1 MDLSPTSP
9 MSPGQNSSINPRQHS
24 RQERAASD
32 VEHLKDTVR
41 YLRTILDLERDHQ
54 DLVRDQKRYADERRM
69 EMAGY
74 MDMPRKALSTQLKE
88 GYPILLQKLRNM
100 FNLAAVGDPAQET
113 AVTNLTRD
121 IEEQKAV
128 SVALRQDIDSLKE
141 QSTRLQEMVT
151 ESRARVEKLAEDNS
165 VVQNAMGALIR
176 KLNDL
181 EEKVERNNE

>member
-1 MDLSPTSP
+1 MDLSPASP
-9 MSPGQNSSINPRQHS
+9 MSPGQNSSINTRRHS
-24 RQERAASD
+24 RPEPAAGD

-54 DLVRDQKRYADERRM
+54 ELIRNQKKYAEERRV

-74 MDMPRKALSTQLKE
+74 MEMPRKALSTQLKE

-100 FNLAAVGDPAQET
+100 FNLAAVSDPAQET
-113 AVTNLTRD
+113 TVTNLTRD

-141 QSTRLQEMVT
+141 QSTRLQEMIT
-151 ESRARVEKLAEDNS
+151 ESRAKVEKLAEDNS

-181 EEKVERNNE
+181 EEKVEGNDE